1 MPRILVIDDQSD
13 VRTMIS
19 IVLRVN
25 HFEIVEAASGAAGL
39 KEFENSS
46 FDLAIV
52 DIFLQGTN
60 GFDVIRKMRERAPK
74 LPVVA
79 ISGMA
84 TLDFVSVSPELSDVV
99 CLQKPFRPN
108 ELVRAIE
115 AALAPSRSPAAGN
128 TNVAT
133 TAVLSTGLCPPQ

>member
-1 MPRILVIDDQSD
+1 MPRVLVIDDQSD

-19 IVLRVN
+19 MVLRIH
-25 HFEIVEAASGAAGL
+25 HFEIVEAATAEAAL
-39 KEFENSS
+39 KTFEAEN

-60 GFDVIRKMRERAPK
+60 GSDLIGTMRERVPD

-79 ISGMA
+79 ISGMTA
-84 TLDFVSVSPELSDVV
+84 LDFLSKSPGLANVV

-108 ELVRAIE
+108 ELMATIQK
-115 AALAPSRSPAAGN
+115 ALATSPVG
-128 TNVAT
+128 
-133 TAVLSTGLCPPQ
+133 